1 MGIDSDVP
9 SKVKELIV
17 PFSELLLYVDELI
30 DRSGLIFLRQLRGFN
45 MKLPVNLRVL
55 FEVADE
61 GRLKMFFVVLLC
73 NEL

>member
-30 DRSGLIFLRQLRGFN
+30 DRSGLLFLW
-45 MKLPVNLRVL
+45 
-55 FEVADE
+55 
-61 GRLKMFFVVLLC
+61 
-73 NEL
+73 